1 MNLGLLSKRALLR
14 AGAHSSEKTLHYVN
28 GLLDYLELG
37 WWLRRHDLAGGITL
51 PSCAAVYAEI
61 AAGVGE
67 RPVLY
72 LQFGADD
79 PLVVER
85 WVKLL
90 PSPETRLHVFAPT
103 GDNARSW
110 IPARGRGHRW
120 EDPVGDDAAE
130 RQPSPRPRPDDA
142 RVRHFEGP
150 MEAILDSYEWDDPEI
165 VIAMLD
171 TDYYSSTSAAL
182 GFVGDRLPVGS
193 YLFFDQLN
201 HRADELRALH
211 EFLLATEQTFE
222 AFAHNREFSC
232 VAIRRKA

>member
-1 MNLGLLSKRALLR
+1 MNLHLLSKRALLR
-14 AGAHSSEKTLHYVN
+14 LGARSSEKTLHYIN

-37 WWLRRHDLAGGITL
+37 WWLRRHGFSGGVTL

-61 AAGVGE
+61 AAGVGK

-85 WVKLL
+85 WAKLL
-90 PSPETRLHVFAPT
+90 PSPEARLHVFAPT
-103 GDNARSW
+103 GDNARAW

-120 EDPVGDDAAE
+120 EDPVGAAAADP
-130 RQPSPRPRPDDA
+130 QPSNRLSRDDA

-150 MEAILDSYEWDDPEI
+150 IETMLDSYEWDDPEI
-165 VIAMLD
+165 VIAMFD
-171 TDYYSSTSAAL
+171 TDFYTSTIAAL
-182 GFVGDRLPVGS
+182 GFVGERLPIGS

-211 EFLLATEQTFE
+211 EFLLDSRHTFE

-232 VAIRRKA
+232 VAIRRKS